1 MRPGA
6 FTGRKPWPAAPLRRR
21 RGRMPA
27 AATSGEDR
35 RTPSGVAAY
44 WLVLISISD
53 MRSASVL

>member
-27 AATSGEDR
+27 SGEDR